1 MKRSYLF
8 ILRPYRYFGDSFC
21 GGIFLGS
28 RSDVIK
34 AHMTRSCINSIFGYA
49 PAIALFN
56 RPWYSS
62 AMSAF
67 NDGFKSLRCPTR
79 TVASGGWM
87 VTEGESRL
95 TLCRE
100 VTAKG
105 TADSGNK
112 SATVSAT

>member
-49 PAIALFN
+49 PAVALFN
-56 RPWYSS
+56 RPSYSS

-87 VTEGESRL
+87 VTEAESRL
-95 TLCRE
+95 TLCHE

-112 SATVSAT
+112 SATVSTT